1 MVPIIRFF
9 AAPLLIGVCL
19 MAPAP
24 AAGENGASARPGHQ
38 GPVIQLG
45 QAQTDEDRRREED
58 ERRVKRRRRASRAE
72 HEKLLRERARR
83 ASEDRRIR
91 TERAVREL
99 HERRSKEREARA
111 RRIQEGFETR
121 EERRRRARRARR
133 LNADRS
139 ALSKRFPPAWV
150 VGIIEGR
157 VEKGWSADAVR
168 ESWGRPEKITPTAE
182 GGEIWHY
189 AAGRVVFSKGKV
201 SDVVIAQ
208 PPPRPAP
215 SPSGRR

>member
-1 MVPIIRFF
+1 MGLIDRIF
-9 AAPLLIGVCL
+9 AALLLIGSCL
-19 MAPAP
+19 MVPTWA
-24 AAGENGASARPGHQ
+24 ASAESKSA
-38 GPVIQLG
+38 GPSHESPMIQLG

-72 HEKLLRERARR
+72 HEKLQRERAGR

-99 HERRSKEREARA
+99 RKRQSKERESRA
-111 RRIQEGFETR
+111 RRIEEGFETK

-157 VEKGWSADAVR
+157 VEKGWSADAVL
-168 ESWGRPEKITPTAE
+168 ESWGRPHKITRSAE

-189 AAGRVVFSKGKV
+189 AGGRVAFSNGVV
-201 SDVVIAQ
+201 SNVVIAQ
-208 PPPRPAP
+208 PLPEP
-215 SPSGRR
+215 SVGR